1 MKIPAF
7 FAALALLLALTACGT
22 APGPELRHPDYAR
35 IDRDVRAV
43 CAVAMPLAPMAG
55 PYGVFIIG
63 GCATEAGIA
72 KLASDPSSVEWL
84 QGMVAKVKAHG

>member
-1 MKIPAF
+1 MSIPALF
-7 FAALALLLALTACGT
+7 SALLLLIALTACGT
-22 APGPELRHPDYAR
+22 APGPEMRHPDYAR
-35 IDRDVRAV
+35 IDRDVRAA
-43 CAVAMPLAPMAG
+43 CAVAMPLAPLAG

-84 QGMVAKVKAHG
+84 NGIIDKVRG